1 MQHCGVIR
9 TLCRREKR
17 INILEKGKRMSV
29 VLVYIAYAKL
39 GTAQTEHTVSNEL
52 GVDGMV
58 VAVVEAQ
65 VTRPGKCKRSH
76 A

>member
-1 MQHCGVIR
+1 M
-9 TLCRREKR
+9 
-17 INILEKGKRMSV
+17 
-29 VLVYIAYAKL
+29 LVYIAYAKL

-52 GVDGMV
+52 GVDEMV